1 MQQTEK
7 EALITFVDYDNKNNA
22 GEMLWLQPNI

>member
-7 EALITFVDYDNKNNA
+7 EALTQCKLKEGSDSGRMSDNINT
-22 GEMLWLQPNI
+22 